1 MSGYFSFY
9 RSDQLYHLLV
19 CFETELFEMKAER
32 EGFEPFY
39 RNREL
44 PPAGYWIKI
53 RSILFTAREN
63 QRYAGEPSEKWT
75 YSRGR

>member
-32 EGFEPFY
+32 EGFEPKD
-39 RNREL
+39 
-44 PPAGYWIKI
+44 GYFIEI
-53 RSILFTAREN
+53 ESFLLLDT
-63 QRYAGEPSEKWT
+63 G
-75 YSRGR
+75 